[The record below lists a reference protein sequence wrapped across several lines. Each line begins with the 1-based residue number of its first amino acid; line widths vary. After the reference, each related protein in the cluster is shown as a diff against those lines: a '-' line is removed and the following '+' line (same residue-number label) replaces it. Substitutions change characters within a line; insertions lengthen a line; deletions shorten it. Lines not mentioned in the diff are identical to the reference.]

1 MRHSQRGNGLLL
13 VIIAFA
19 TLFAVI
25 GLSLEQNSDVAVT
38 IQKHHL
44 ETSALNLAEAGI
56 AYALDKM
63 HTSDNFYGEES
74 FQLDPVGTCT
84 VSITQLTPSNKI
96 EILTIGH
103 ATGSGSRL
111 SDAVRTIRMVI
122 QRAEED
128 GEESFIVLSREIT
141 L

>member
-1 MRHSQRGNGLLL
+1 MRHSQRGNALLL

-25 GLSLEQNSDVAVT
+25 GLSLEHNGDVAVSVK
-38 IQKHHL
+38 KHHL
-44 ETSALNLAEAGI
+44 ETAALNLAESGI
-56 AYALDKM
+56 AYAFDKM
-63 HTSDNFYGEES
+63 YTSDNFYGEES

-96 EILTIGH
+96 EILTIGR
-103 ATGSGSRL
+103 ATGTGSRL

-122 QRAEED
+122 QRAEE
-128 GEESFIVLSREIT
+128 GTEEPFILLSREIV

>member
-1 MRHSQRGNGLLL
+1 

-25 GLSLEQNSDVAVT
+25 GLSLEYNSDVAVNVK
-38 IQKHHL
+38 KHHL
-44 ETSALNLAEAGI
+44 ETAALNLAESGI

-63 HTSDNFYGEES
+63 YTSDNFYGEES
-74 FQLDPVGTCT
+74 FQLDTIGTCT

-96 EILTIGH
+96 EILTIGR
-103 ATGSGSRL
+103 ATGTGSRV
-111 SDAVRTIRMVI
+111 SDTVKTIRMVI

-128 GEESFIVLSREIT
+128 DEEPFILLSREIA